1 MAGGGVQ
8 VSDDDDVDETV
19 LMEMES
25 GRKYSFC
32 SYFEVR
38 INAILIV
45 RLW

>member
-1 MAGGGVQ
+1 MGGGVQ
-8 VSDDDDVDETV
+8 VSDDDVDETV
-19 LMEMES
+19 LMELES